1 MANIFA
7 ILTALVLA
15 VSAFLAWKNTG
26 NAEEEKNGYRGWIT
40 ARQSEQA
47 SLARNETKL
56 ADTKQTL
63 ADTDADLVD
72 HNGQN
77 ETLQTEV
84 DAAIATN
91 TKLKAEKEEKES
103 LATSK
108 KEKVDAAQAEF
119 EEIGDI
125 EQVVADFDKTK
136 KQLDA
141 LKIEI
146 EEKQTELAS
155 LENQKTQTQASI
167 DGVGEQIKYRVT
179 QESDPSLRTK
189 VAGVYATLGFVTLA
203 AGDNLGVVR
212 DSSLDVLRAGQV
224 VGKLLVTSVEAR
236 TAAAD
241 IVPDSFEAGDNV
253 HVGDDVVSTPKA
265 APPQPAGP
273 AVNPDPVG

>member
-63 ADTDADLVD
+63 TDTDASLVD

-91 TKLKAEKEEKES
+91 TKLKAEKEDKEG
-103 LATSK
+103 LAADK
-108 KEKVDAAQAEF
+108 KEKVDAALAEF
-119 EEIGDI
+119 KEIGEI

-155 LENQKTQTQASI
+155 LESQKAQTLASI

-212 DSSLDVLRAGQV
+212 DSSLDVVRDGEV

-241 IVPDSFEAGDNV
+241 IVPDSFKGGDNV
-253 HVGDDVVSTPKA
+253 HVGDVVVPTPEA